1 MTLRVNR
8 MPLVNT
14 SAVIPSARGPA
25 QAVYV
30 VCAKQ
35 MLQEE
40 TRAKMI
46 GCTIF
51 DKIAL
56 IESFLD
62 THSPRVG

>member
-1 MTLRVNR
+1 
-8 MPLVNT
+8 MPQLNT
-14 SAVIPSARGPA
+14 SAVILSARGPA
-25 QAVYV
+25 QAVCV

-51 DKIAL
+51 DEMAL
-56 IESFLD
+56 IESFIEAHL
-62 THSPRVG
+62 PRVG